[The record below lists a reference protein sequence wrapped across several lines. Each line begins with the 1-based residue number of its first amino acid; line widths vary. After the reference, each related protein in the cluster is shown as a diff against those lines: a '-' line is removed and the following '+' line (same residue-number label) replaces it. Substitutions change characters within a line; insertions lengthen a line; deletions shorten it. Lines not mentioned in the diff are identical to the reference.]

1 MSGTTG
7 TVRITPIP
15 HVVSVGRLR
24 RARRQLVAAVQRV
37 RVAGGLPTL
46 VAVPLAVVITTT
58 VTWSVIS
65 VASTW
70 VTV

>member
-7 TVRITPIP
+7 TVRITAIP

-24 RARRQLVAAVQRV
+24 RARRQLVATLQRV
-37 RVAGGLPTL
+37 RAAGGFPTL